1 MKTAGILSIGTEILR
16 GYTLDTNANFLAKF
30 FKDLNIQT
38 ILTATADDGLDSIM
52 HGLDYLRQCDIIV
65 TTGGLGP
72 TEDDVTRDAA
82 AAFCGRKMS
91 RDPAMMQHIMEYF
104 TARQWQIADSNWRQA
119 DLIEG
124 GQFIPNPNG
133 TAPGQ
138 FVLNGSQMIIIL
150 PGPPRENHPMILNSL
165 PDILSKYGFTDGV
178 LLNKI
183 YRIYNI
189 GESSL
194 ADAVKDFD
202 FGDHIVG
209 YYFTEDARVE
219 LHISRFANDKN
230 EVLDPT
236 MLHSIE
242 DIFNNLGWF
251 WTDDIPLREILM
263 KRLLDSRQT
272 IAFAESLTGGAVS
285 ADFTLT
291 PGVSAVH
298 KGGVVSYTDEIKH
311 RILGVSQD
319 ALDRYTAVSEQ
330 TAAEMAAGLRR
341 LYNTDIAVSLTGIAG
356 PDGGTEETPV
366 GTVCFGFAVG
376 ESVTTARFVF
386 SGGRDRIIK
395 KAINCAY
402 IELLKIMKI
411 K

>member
-38 ILTATADDGLDSIM
+38 ILTATADDGMDSIM
-52 HGLDYLRQCDIIV
+52 HGLDYLKSCDIIV

-72 TEDDVTRDAA
+72 TEDDVTRNAA
-82 AAFCGRKMS
+82 AAFCRRKLI
-91 RDPAMMQHIMEYF
+91 RDPQMEQHIREYF
-104 TARQWQIADSNWRQA
+104 AARNWDIADSNWRQA
-119 DLIEG
+119 DLIDG
-124 GQFIPNPNG
+124 GEFIDNPNG

-138 FVLNGSQMIIIL
+138 YVMNGSQIIIIL
-150 PGPPRENHPMILNSL
+150 PGPPRECRPMITNNLPEILN
-165 PDILSKYGFTDGV
+165 KNGFTDGM

-219 LHISRFANDKN
+219 LHISRFTNSKND
-230 EVLDPT
+230 VLDANL
-236 MLHSIE
+236 LHSIE
-242 DIFNNLGWF
+242 EIFKNNGWF

-263 KRLLDSRQT
+263 KRLLDRRQT

-311 RILGVSQD
+311 KVLGVSQET
-319 ALDRYTAVSEQ
+319 LDKFTAVSEQ

-341 LYNTDIAVSLTGIAG
+341 LYSTDIAVSLTGVAG

-386 SGGRDRIIK
+386 SGGRERIIK
-395 KAINCAY
+395 KAINYAY
-402 IELLKIMKI
+402 IELLKKME
-411 K
+411 

>member
-16 GYTLDTNANFLAKF
+16 GYTQDTNANFLAKF
-30 FKDLNIQT
+30 FKDMNIQT
-38 ILTATADDGLDSIM
+38 ILTATADDGLESIL
-52 HGLDYLRQCDIIV
+52 HGLDYLKECDIIV

-72 TEDDVTRDAA
+72 TEDDVTRNAA
-82 AAFCGRKMS
+82 AAFCGRKLI
-91 RDPAMMQHIMEYF
+91 RDPQMEQHIREYF
-104 TARQWQIADSNWRQA
+104 AARKWDIARSNWRQA

-124 GQFIPNPNG
+124 GTFIPNPNG

-138 FVLNGSQMIIIL
+138 FVMNGTQMIIIL
-150 PGPPRENHPMILNSL
+150 PGPPRENHPMITGNL
-165 PDILSKYGFTDGV
+165 PEILRSHGFTDGI

-183 YRIYNI
+183 YRIYNV
-189 GESSL
+189 GESDM
-194 ADAVKDFD
+194 ADAVAGID
-202 FGDHIVG
+202 FGNHIVG
-209 YYFTEDARVE
+209 YYFTADARVE
-219 LHISRFANDKN
+219 LHISRFADN
-230 EVLDPT
+230 ENETLDPNL
-236 MLHSIE
+236 LHSIE
-242 DIFNNLGWF
+242 EIFNNKGWF

-263 KRLLDSRQT
+263 NRLLDRRQT

-311 RILGVSQD
+311 KVLGVTQET
-319 ALDRYTAVSEQ
+319 LDKFTAVSEQ

-341 LYNTDIAVSLTGIAG
+341 LYNTDIAVSLTGVAG

-386 SGGRDRIIK
+386 SGGRERIIK
-395 KAINCAY
+395 KAINYAY
-402 IELLKIMKI
+402 IELLKKME
-411 K
+411 